1 MDWLKSIAPT
11 IFTAIGGPLGGLAY
25 EAVSKVM
32 GVSQDD
38 AKTMLESGKLSA
50 DQIASIQQA
59 EIALKAKAQELNL
72 DFEKLAVEDRA
83 SARQMQSA
91 THSWIPPFLA
101 VGITVGFFGIL
112 YALMTDKV
120 TKSDELMIMLGS
132 LSTAWTGVIAFYFG
146 SSAGSQRKDELIH
159 NSTPMGS
166 K

>member
-1 MDWLKSIAPT
+1 MDWLKMIAPT
-11 IFTAIGGPLGGLAY
+11 IATAVGGPFGTMAYGLIAH
-25 EAVSKVM
+25 EL
-32 GVSQDD
+32 GVSPDE
-38 AKTMLESGKLSA
+38 AKSTIEAGKLTA
-50 DQIASIQQA
+50 DQIASVQQA

-72 DFEKLAVEDRA
+72 DFEKLAVDDRT
-83 SARQMQSA
+83 SARTMQTA

-101 VGITVGFFGIL
+101 FGITIGFFGIL

-146 SSAGSQRKDELIH
+146 SSAGSQAKDQLLHQSKFAEL
-159 NSTPMGS
+159 

>member
-11 IFTAIGGPLGGLAY
+11 IFTALGGPLGGLAY

-159 NSTPMGS
+159 NSTPVGS

>member
-11 IFTAIGGPLGGLAY
+11 TFTAIGGPLGGLAY

-159 NSTPMGS
+159 NSTPVGS

>member
-112 YALMTDKV
+112 YALMSDRV

-159 NSTPMGS
+159 NSTPVGS